1 MTPPFLAGALAL
13 VLRGTP
19 ERVAWFNA
27 VTMPVSLA
35 AAVAIALR
43 LAAGGAPVVVGDTWR
58 LDALSALMALLVAA
72 VSTLASGIGIWLGL
86 LM

>member
-1 MTPPFLAGALAL
+1 VDSLLVLALLTPPFVAGALAL

-35 AAVAIALR
+35 AAVAIAY
-43 LAAGGAPVVVGDTWR
+43 A
-58 LDALSALMALLVAA
+58 
-72 VSTLASGIGIWLGL
+72 WLPERP
-86 LM
+86 